1 MSTHNLYGKIQ
12 TVLGVIEP
20 DTLGV
25 TLSHEHVLWNAS
37 FQYVEPEQREMG
49 SEPVRMENLEWLKRN
64 GVGNIDNLIQLDESL
79 AVKEL
84 LRFKNN
90 GGGAVVDM
98 SNHGLHRTP
107 EGLTRVSEA
116 TGLHIIMG
124 TGYYVGASHPKE
136 LKKTRVDLLVDEMV
150 TDITVGADGTPIKSG
165 VIGEIGCSYPLT
177 EAEIKVLEA
186 TAVAQSKTG
195 VPVNIH
201 PGQSQSS
208 PMEIIDLYR
217 SFGGDVKH
225 TAISHIGNRHG
236 LDIGLTLE
244 LARTGC
250 YIDYDS
256 FGNYQNPIIL
266 PEKTFYALDDWQRI
280 QCIKELIDKGY
291 LSQLLIAHDI
301 FNKTDLRHYGGFG
314 YDHIH
319 KTVIPLMHMNGI
331 KDEEIDKMLID
342 NPKRFFQFSLS

>member
-1 MSTHNLYGKIQ
+1 
-12 TVLGVIEP
+12 
-20 DTLGV
+20 
-25 TLSHEHVLWNAS
+25 
-37 FQYVEPEQREMG
+37 
-49 SEPVRMENLEWLKRN
+49 
-64 GVGNIDNLIQLDESL
+64 
-79 AVKEL
+79 
-84 LRFKNN
+84 
-90 GGGAVVDM
+90 
-98 SNHGLHRTP
+98 
-107 EGLTRVSEA
+107 
-116 TGLHIIMG
+116 
-124 TGYYVGASHPKE
+124 
-136 LKKTRVDLLVDEMV
+136 MV
-150 TDITVGADGTPIKSG
+150 TDITVGVDGTPIKSG

-208 PMEIIDLYR
+208 PMEIIDLYL

-236 LDIGLTLE
+236 LDIDLTLE